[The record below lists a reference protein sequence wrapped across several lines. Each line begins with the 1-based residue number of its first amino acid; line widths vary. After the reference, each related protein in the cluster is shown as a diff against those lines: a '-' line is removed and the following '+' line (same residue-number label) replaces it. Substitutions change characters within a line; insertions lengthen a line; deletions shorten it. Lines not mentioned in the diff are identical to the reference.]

1 MKFHHNWLICL
12 NYMLKYLRLSE
23 TKNIYIFF
31 YSFLK
36 NYSISASNIF
46 KGSFLPSL
54 RSSNWGSLMYLF
66 FFTKSTKFFK
76 ISYTIHVQPNTQTA
90 LMYPTIVIQCGCVH
104 VDCKIYE
111 PTVHWAFETKF
122 TTVFCQNALNEF
134 LMLTNGH
141 FKGQG

>member
-90 LMYPTIVIQCGCVH
+90 LMYPTIVIQCGCVLTATCRLQDLRAYGPLSIWNQ
-104 VDCKIYE
+104 VYNRILSKRFKWI
-111 PTVHWAFETKF
+111 F
-122 TTVFCQNALNEF
+122 NANEWS
-134 LMLTNGH
+134 L
-141 FKGQG
+141 